1 MVIIISSMEEG
12 SREGE
17 QGREEGEQEERE
29 GSLVCLGMVTQVVRD
44 SSMSA
49 SSLILPGRLSVCD
62 WQMGL
67 TGRPYIATS
76 QQTADWKHV
85 GQRQH
90 NWHVEQSKLAL
101 MVAHTH

>member
-44 SSMSA
+44 SSMAA
-49 SSLILPGRLSVCD
+49 SSLILPGRLSVQD

-67 TGRPYIATS
+67 TGRPYIALSQLTESVWGQGSITS
-76 QQTADWKHV
+76 MWRKANV
-85 GQRQH
+85 F
-90 NWHVEQSKLAL
+90 V
-101 MVAHTH
+101 

>member
-29 GSLVCLGMVTQVVRD
+29 GSLVCLGMVTQVV

-49 SSLILPGRLSVCD
+49 SSCLVGCQSV
-62 WQMGL
+62 
-67 TGRPYIATS
+67 TGS
-76 QQTADWKHV
+76 WD
-85 GQRQH
+85 
-90 NWHVEQSKLAL
+90 
-101 MVAHTH
+101 